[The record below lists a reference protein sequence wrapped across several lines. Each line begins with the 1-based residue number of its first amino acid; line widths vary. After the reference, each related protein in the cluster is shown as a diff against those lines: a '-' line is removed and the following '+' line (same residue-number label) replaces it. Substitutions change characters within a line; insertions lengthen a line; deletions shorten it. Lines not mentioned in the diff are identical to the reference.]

1 MPQNFREYFER
12 LETEFQVRGGTID
25 VTAADVIWT
34 AEFAANDWITDLSN
48 RFPGTERSRFLNGPI
63 QSLTYRGG
71 IYGVPWGMDAGML
84 YCRKDLLE
92 QSGFSGP
99 RKTWEE
105 LKEMTGK

>member
-1 MPQNFREYFER
+1 MAVGYELEDLALADGELWGRRHLDRGVCRER
-12 LETEFQVRGGTID
+12 LDHRPLQP
-25 VTAADVIWT
+25 
-34 AEFAANDWITDLSN
+34 L
-48 RFPGTERSRFLNGPI
+48 PGTERSRFPNVPI